1 MVVCGGAGFL
11 GSAIVVALVGDGH
24 DVTVIDG
31 LMPESGGAL
40 ANLDAVRNSIEF
52 IGLDIANVT
61 SLADVIRGSSVVV
74 DCMGWTRHKAAF
86 DHPAYDQ
93 QLNLASHVRLIETA
107 RHIPG
112 ARILYLGSRGEYGK
126 PAASVITEDTP
137 LVPTDVQSVHKVATD
152 HLLRIY
158 SALNTLPVLSL
169 RIPNSFGAGQPVEG
183 RDVGLVGEWIRTA
196 IAGGAIVLYGSGR
209 RRALLYAG
217 DVASVVTTLCRDDFS
232 GYQAFNLAGQ
242 DVELADLAHRIVR
255 IAGGGTVRVE
265 PMPHEVA
272 VMDIGDARFDDSALR
287 ARLGGLPTADL
298 DTALGETI
306 SYFKERLQ

>member
-31 LMPESGGAL
+31 LMPEAGGAL

-158 SALNTLPVLSL
+158 SALNELPVLSL

-196 IAGGAIVLYGSGR
+196 IAGGDIVLYGSG
-209 RRALLYAG
+209 
-217 DVASVVTTLCRDDFS
+217 ASTTHNP
-232 GYQAFNLAGQ
+232 YNLPTM
-242 DVELADLAHRIVR
+242 
-255 IAGGGTVRVE
+255 IAGGENMGLKHCGFWRDGDTRMSNVYLSILRSMGIEQESFSDSTGTIGNSIFSRV
-265 PMPHEVA
+265 
-272 VMDIGDARFDDSALR
+272 
-287 ARLGGLPTADL
+287 
-298 DTALGETI
+298 
-306 SYFKERLQ
+306 